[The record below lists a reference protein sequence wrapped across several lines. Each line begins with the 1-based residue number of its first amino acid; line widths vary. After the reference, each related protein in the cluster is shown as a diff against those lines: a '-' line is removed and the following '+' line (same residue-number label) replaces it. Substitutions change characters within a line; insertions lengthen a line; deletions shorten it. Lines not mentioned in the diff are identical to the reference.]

1 MGKGKGKV
9 WGLVLGSS
17 VIAGVIGACATYYF
31 DNRKIEAQNTQL
43 REMEK
48 REVYTSL
55 GKDIQKFDSDLSSAV
70 ITFNYADNHPKEKG
84 FAKNV
89 AQSIHVVTEQMKVI
103 TQALGNALI
112 EESTRKTIKDVL
124 DELGHKLALAQN
136 DRRTISSLVD
146 HYNQSLK
153 QRIINIKTHIE
164 DVKSKLHIV
173 K

>member
-9 WGLVLGSS
+9 LGLVLGSS
-17 VIAGVIGACATYYF
+17 VLAGVIGAGATHYF

-55 GKDIQKFDSDLSSAV
+55 GKDVQKFESDLSSAA
-70 ITFNYADNHPKEKG
+70 ITFNYAANNSKEKG

-89 AQSIHVVTEQMKVI
+89 EQSIDVVSEQMKVI

-112 EESTRKTIKDVL
+112 EESTRKTITEVL
-124 DELGHKLALAQN
+124 NELGPKLAQAQN
-136 DRRTISSLVD
+136 DRRTISGLVD
-146 HYNQSLK
+146 HYNRSLK

-164 DVKSKLHIV
+164 DVRSKLHIV